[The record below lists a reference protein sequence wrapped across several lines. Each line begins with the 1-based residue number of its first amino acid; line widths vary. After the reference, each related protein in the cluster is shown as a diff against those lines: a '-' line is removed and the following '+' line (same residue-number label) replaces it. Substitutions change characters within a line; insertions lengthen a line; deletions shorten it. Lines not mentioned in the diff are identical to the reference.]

1 MRAEGISKSTLCFIY
16 VNYGNGSDQMFLYH
30 ILKLPSHGQ
39 ELHTAVLAY
48 AELTVQVVSITQL
61 SISKISKDKKM
72 GGKKKHVIRV
82 LNPLQSFI
90 LFCSLCSFEK
100 NILYASIVKETKW
113 DLLRIYN
120 QNSQVDTS
128 FQRWE
133 TDNAKEFNIQPTKLY
148 CTMKKNHPVRVQLF

>member
-1 MRAEGISKSTLCFIY
+1 
-16 VNYGNGSDQMFLYH
+16 
-30 ILKLPSHGQ
+30 
-39 ELHTAVLAY
+39 
-48 AELTVQVVSITQL
+48 
-61 SISKISKDKKM
+61 M

-82 LNPLQSFI
+82 LNPLQSLI

-133 TDNAKEFNIQPTKLY
+133 TDK
-148 CTMKKNHPVRVQLF
+148 